1 MKIIWKK
8 TWIPAAALGLLM
20 QAPAFAIDA
29 KYRQKLERSGC
40 TQMSEGQ
47 GCDINKT
54 KAENAKAGF
63 VTEAPAENA
72 GQGAQANQSPY
83 AGNWVAVGPS
93 GGTVAKI
100 RIDNKEH
107 VKVNGKAVKA
117 KRSDGALV
125 FKQGFITYTIQGDR
139 RLKGEDTW
147 SDSDARTTGKIVAE

>member
-1 MKIIWKK
+1 MNKK
-8 TWIPAAALGLLM
+8 LIFVVGTVLLASIPAH
-20 QAPAFAIDA
+20 AIDA

-40 TQMSEGQ
+40 TQMSEMQ

-63 VTEAPAENA
+63 VTGTPSENA
-72 GQGAQANQSPY
+72 SPDAQANQSPY

-93 GGTVAKI
+93 GATVAEI
-100 RIDNKEH
+100 HIDNKEH
-107 VKVNGKAVKA
+107 AKVNGKAVKT

-139 RLKGEDTW
+139 RLKGEDYW
-147 SDSDARTTGKIVAE
+147 YDSDAKTKGPINAK